1 MEMNSATPLVVP
13 SAAKI
18 ATPGTASEPPD
29 MAEEASFDTTPAA
42 ALNAITAYSGPI
54 LVDLDETLYLRN
66 STEDFLDL
74 ARPAL
79 LAVILLRLVDFVQ
92 PWRWSGGDATRDVWR
107 VQLVRWLFPW
117 TMGRWRMQVS
127 RLAQEFTNTPLL
139 MALKERPQII
149 VVTIGFTPIVEPLV
163 AALGLPNTRVIS
175 ARPTVFADRRLG
187 KLHSAT
193 LHLGDDLVRRSLVIT
208 DSLNDLSLLRY
219 CARGL
224 RTVWPSARYRQA
236 GAAVYFPGMYIAH
249 IKRPGEHYLRRAV
262 LQEDYLLWVLTSVA
276 LSATPIQHLGGLL
289 LLLLSFWVVY
299 EAGYVDND
307 VIAAKH
313 EMQPAL
319 TREYHAKTV
328 ATPTWPPV
336 IWTLG
341 FAAAGIFLLRW
352 PHMPSIRDGVAWSA
366 GLLATFGWFM
376 LYNRSDKPSRVWMYA
391 GLQLSRSAIFVLL
404 VPILPIGAMALAAH
418 VLTRWMPY
426 YIYRLVGRS
435 WPLSAHFGIARV
447 LVFAILAVLLAA
459 ASGWETLFNWTTLAL
474 LFWNLFRARR
484 EIATVIAN
492 YSRVD
497 RSAPH
502 TGPRQ

>member
-1 MEMNSATPLVVP
+1 MEMNRATPLVVP
-13 SAAKI
+13 SVAKAAN
-18 ATPGTASEPPD
+18 TGTVGDPPGVSP
-29 MAEEASFDTTPAA
+29 EAAFDTTPAA
-42 ALNAITAYSGPI
+42 ALSAIAAYSGPI

-79 LAVILLRLVDFVQ
+79 LAVLLLRVLDFVQ

-107 VQLVRWLFPW
+107 VQLIRCLFPW
-117 TMGRWRMQVS
+117 TKGRWCKEVS
-127 RLAQEFTNTPLL
+127 RLAREFTNVPL
-139 MALKERPQII
+139 MKVLKEQPQFI
-149 VVTIGFTPIVEPLV
+149 VVTIGFTPIVQPLV

-187 KLHSAT
+187 KLRSAVE
-193 LHLGDDLVRRSLVIT
+193 HLGDDVVRSSLVIT
-208 DSLNDLSLLRY
+208 DSLNDLTLLRH

-224 RTVWPSARYRQA
+224 RTVWPNARYRQA

-262 LQEDYLLWVLTSVA
+262 LQEDYLLWVLTSIA
-276 LSATPIQHLGGLL
+276 LSATPLQHLGGLL

-313 EMQPAL
+313 ELQPAL
-319 TREYHAKTV
+319 TREYHEKIV
-328 ATPTWPPV
+328 ATPVLPPV
-336 IWTLG
+336 LWTLG
-341 FAAAGIFLLRW
+341 LAAAGIFVLRF
-352 PHMPSIRDGVAWSA
+352 PQLPTLRDALYWSG

-376 LYNRSDKPSRVWMYA
+376 LYNRSDKPSRIWMYA
-391 GLQLSRSAIFVLL
+391 GLQLSRTAIFVLL

-447 LVFAILAVLLAA
+447 LVFAILALLLAG
-459 ASGWETLFNWTTLAL
+459 ASGWQILFNWTTLTL
-474 LFWNLFRARR
+474 LLWNLLRARH
-484 EIATVIAN
+484 EIASVIAN

-502 TGPRQ
+502 SGPRP

>member
-1 MEMNSATPLVVP
+1 MEMHSATPLVVP
-13 SAAKI
+13 SVANI
-18 ATPGTASEPPD
+18 ATPGEPKGDPP
-29 MAEEASFDTTPAA
+29 EAAFDTTPAV
-42 ALNAITAYSGPI
+42 ALTAIAAYSGPI

-79 LAVILLRLVDFVQ
+79 LAVILLRVVDFVQ

-107 VQLVRWLFPW
+107 VQLIRWLFPW
-117 TMGRWRMQVS
+117 TMGRWRKEVS
-127 RLAQEFTNTPLL
+127 RLAKEFTNAPL
-139 MALKERPQII
+139 MEVLKERPQFV
-149 VVTIGFTPIVEPLV
+149 VVTIGFAPIVEPLV
-163 AALGLPNTRVIS
+163 AAMDLPGTRVIA

-187 KLHSAT
+187 KLRSAVK
-193 LHLGDDLVRRSLVIT
+193 HLGDDVVRSSLVIT
-208 DSLNDLSLLRY
+208 DSLNDLSLLRH
-219 CARGL
+219 CALGL
-224 RTVWPSARYRQA
+224 RTVWPNARYRQA

-262 LQEDYLLWVLTSVA
+262 LQEDYLLWVLSSIA
-276 LSATPIQHLGGLL
+276 LSAAPIQHLGGLL

-307 VIAAKH
+307 AVAAKH
-313 EMQPAL
+313 ELQPAL
-319 TREYHAKTV
+319 TREYHEKTV
-328 ATPTWPPV
+328 ATPVLPPLL
-336 IWTLG
+336 WTLSL
-341 FAAAGIFLLRW
+341 AAAGIFLLRF
-352 PHMPSIRDGVAWSA
+352 PHQPTVRDGLYWGAA
-366 GLLATFGWFM
+366 LLATFGWFM

-391 GLQLSRSAIFVLL
+391 GLQLSRTAIFVLL
-404 VPILPIGAMALAAH
+404 VPILPIGAMALAAQ

-447 LVFAILAVLLAA
+447 LVFAILAILLAG
-459 ASGWETLFNWTTLAL
+459 ASGWAILFNWTTLAL
-474 LFWNLFRARR
+474 LLWNLLRARR
-484 EIATVIAN
+484 DIAAVIAN